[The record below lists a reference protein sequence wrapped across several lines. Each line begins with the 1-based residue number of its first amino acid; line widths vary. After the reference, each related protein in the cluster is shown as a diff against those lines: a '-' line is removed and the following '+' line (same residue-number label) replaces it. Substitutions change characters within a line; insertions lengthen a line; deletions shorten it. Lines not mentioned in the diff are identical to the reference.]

1 MLNPLMELRTEVKSV
16 DKDEKLVEHLKRLY
30 VSCRTHYVVSRPG
43 QRFYVPK
50 RNGAFCPLTDMALLK
65 HLQHEYAVGIYAGDD
80 GSRFICFDVDDGNA
94 DTVKRVIAELEALG
108 IPPDRIYVS
117 FSGRKGYHV
126 EVFFDAV
133 VETGRLRNLYR
144 HVVERGDLDPKKV
157 EFRPTS
163 KLAIKLPLSVHG
175 ETGKICWFV
184 DQATLKP
191 IEDTAYIAGI
201 EPVHVADVTD
211 ALSLPAP
218 DGDESKGEKSYDAD
232 SSSWGGMGIA
242 LTAPG
247 TRHDAMM
254 KIAVYQRHTG
264 ATREENQSA
273 LEEWY
278 ARQPEELIG
287 STPEE
292 VQRDISGI
300 LDWVYSDRFTAARRM
315 VRDSTTVSESQMD
328 IVLNQWS
335 RSSRRIVFLLLVRT
349 RLGQPRISAA
359 DIGKATGISVRT
371 VYDVIHKLVDSE
383 VIIRTEGRRTQ
394 LPDKT
399 YSAECCSYVLPHKA
413 G

>member
-1 MLNPLMELRTEVKSV
+1 
-16 DKDEKLVEHLKRLY
+16 
-30 VSCRTHYVVSRPG
+30 
-43 QRFYVPK
+43 
-50 RNGAFCPLTDMALLK
+50 
-65 HLQHEYAVGIYAGDD
+65 
-80 GSRFICFDVDDGNA
+80 
-94 DTVKRVIAELEALG
+94 
-108 IPPDRIYVS
+108 
-117 FSGRKGYHV
+117 
-126 EVFFDAV
+126 
-133 VETGRLRNLYR
+133 
-144 HVVERGDLDPKKV
+144 
-157 EFRPTS
+157 
-163 KLAIKLPLSVHG
+163 
-175 ETGKICWFV
+175 
-184 DQATLKP
+184 
-191 IEDTAYIAGI
+191 
-201 EPVHVADVTD
+201 
-211 ALSLPAP
+211 
-218 DGDESKGEKSYDAD
+218 
-232 SSSWGGMGIA
+232 MGIA

-315 VRDSTTVSESQMD
+315 VRDSTAVSETQMD

>member
-1 MLNPLMELRTEVKSV
+1 
-16 DKDEKLVEHLKRLY
+16 
-30 VSCRTHYVVSRPG
+30 
-43 QRFYVPK
+43 
-50 RNGAFCPLTDMALLK
+50 
-65 HLQHEYAVGIYAGDD
+65 
-80 GSRFICFDVDDGNA
+80 
-94 DTVKRVIAELEALG
+94 
-108 IPPDRIYVS
+108 
-117 FSGRKGYHV
+117 
-126 EVFFDAV
+126 
-133 VETGRLRNLYR
+133 
-144 HVVERGDLDPKKV
+144 
-157 EFRPTS
+157 
-163 KLAIKLPLSVHG
+163 
-175 ETGKICWFV
+175 
-184 DQATLKP
+184 
-191 IEDTAYIAGI
+191 
-201 EPVHVADVTD
+201 
-211 ALSLPAP
+211 
-218 DGDESKGEKSYDAD
+218 
-232 SSSWGGMGIA
+232 
-242 LTAPG
+242 
-247 TRHDAMM
+247 
-254 KIAVYQRHTG
+254 
-264 ATREENQSA
+264 
-273 LEEWY
+273 
-278 ARQPEELIG
+278 LIG